1 MEIAVWLNN
10 FFGGFDQSILSF
22 YHLLAETVGVVLTPF
37 MKLITLV
44 GEKGLLTILL
54 AVVLVLF
61 PKTRKAGLCIA
72 GAILCGALITN
83 VALKDF
89 IQRARPMDAS
99 AEFNAWWQF
108 VGAPAEDGF
117 SFPSGHVTAA
127 MAGICALVLSVR
139 KKYIWTS
146 FAYVLVMAVSR
157 NYLMAHYPSDVLAAM
172 VVGLIA
178 AVVAYFVAKYIFV
191 FLEKYKSNKFFAF
204 ILEFD
209 IRGRGKHQ

>member
-1 MEIAVWLNN
+1 MDIANWINTV
-10 FFGGFDQSILSF
+10 FAGFDTAILSF
-22 YHLLAETVGVVLTPF
+22 YHSLAETMGVVVTPL

-61 PKTRKAGLCIA
+61 PKTRKAGVCIA

-83 VALKDF
+83 VCLKDF

-99 AEFNAWWQF
+99 VDFNAWWQF

-127 MAGICALVLSVR
+127 MAGITALVLSIR

-146 FAYVLVMAVSR
+146 FAYVAVMAVSR
-157 NYLMAHYPSDVLAAM
+157 NYLMAHYPTDVVAAI
-172 VVGLIA
+172 VVGAIA
-178 AVVAYFVAKYIFV
+178 AIIAFFVAKYIFV
-191 FLEKYKSNKFFAF
+191 LLEKYNKMKLFDF
-204 ILEFD
+204 ILTFD
-209 IRGRGKHQ
+209 IRGKGKHQ